1 MKIKSVEIENFKL
14 FGGKFDEIENISNAN
29 LILFNGPNGY
39 GKTTVFDAIEL
50 ALTGEI
56 KRIGKYNNDL
66 GINKKEKHAKRLL
79 VADPSK
85 EASVSMIIETED
97 CELKLQRYYE
107 KPLNGGTKKPAIEN
121 NPYKAFDAFKR
132 KIYVDEQEMVD
143 AKEQEEILKKYHLND
158 IAEFYDKCCF
168 LSQDEH
174 LLFLKEA
181 IKDKAKALEF
191 MFKRPEEY
199 ERELTRINSII
210 SSLYNANTKNDL
222 GHLKILKNQQEEL
235 EKAIEQLKGEEHEE
249 NNHTEQDETEKVK
262 LEYQSLFQGKL
273 VEWDKK
279 SPSLNQN
286 GYNEAMASLDRLC
299 FYAQHQEDCQNYIFN
314 DPIKKLIKPFMGTE
328 DVSCESNLLE
338 YAYRYF
344 SLLQKAEDYE
354 NKYNTKKSLEQLKE
368 NLEKRT
374 LNGLNWKVI
383 LQHKLL
389 EEEDSASIKETI
401 EEIDNLKKSQGI
413 TASMITTI
421 NDARST
427 LIGYSDQAIQQSVI
441 DDSECPLCGAPYDSK
456 AELDRKISE
465 ETEKLQALSDETS
478 IIIQERVGKI
488 YTQYLNAVLTDTTK
502 LLRDSITEEMYQK
515 LQEVK
520 KYKVK
525 LEEINNLLY
534 KINVHLPQEYNE
546 DITEIAKGYNEL
558 IKNVQAN
565 LKRIPNEIEEQL
577 SDKKFADDYD
587 RYYDKD
593 EKKFLSMSLSALKE
607 KQSYVR
613 EMFYDSKIKMINE
626 KQNELS
632 KVKERYDE
640 LQEIYEDLCKYRDS
654 INEGVKDYKRKVIC
668 DIEPLLHVYTAKILQ
683 QKFNGRSIFILTN
696 DDMTSLQLVNSAA
709 DKQDVLYN
717 MSSGQLAA
725 VSLSFL
731 LCMNQV
737 YAQQQAFPFILI
749 DDPIQTIDDVNMVGL
764 VDILRFEFRD
774 AQIFI
779 STHEQKFEWYLKYKY
794 EKANKKIASY
804 NMKNVIL
811 QAEKV

>member
-1 MKIKSVEIENFKL
+1 MKIKSLEIENFKL
-14 FGGKFDEIENISNAN
+14 FDQRFDKIGNISGAN
-29 LILFNGPNGY
+29 LILLNGPNGY

-56 KRIGKYNNDL
+56 KRIGKYNDDL
-66 GINKKEKHAKRLL
+66 GIGKKEKHAKRLL
-79 VADPSK
+79 ISDPSK
-85 EASVSMIIETED
+85 EASISITIETED
-97 CELKLQRYYE
+97 CELKLQRIYE
-107 KPLNGGTKKPAIEN
+107 KPLNGGTKKPAVEN
-121 NPYKAFDAFKR
+121 NPHKAFDDFKR
-132 KIYVDEQEMVD
+132 KIFVDEHEVMD
-143 AKEQEEILKKYHLND
+143 DKEQEEILKKYHLND

-191 MFKRPEEY
+191 MFKLPEEY
-199 ERELTRINSII
+199 DRERKRINNII
-210 SSLYNANTKNDL
+210 SLLHNANTKNDL
-222 GHLKILKNQQEEL
+222 GHLKILKNEQEEL
-235 EKAIEQLKGEEHEE
+235 EKAIEQLKGNE
-249 NNHTEQDETEKVK
+249 NEDSNHAGQDHAERVK
-262 LEYQSLFQGKL
+262 LEYHALFQGKL
-273 VEWDKK
+273 IEWDKK
-279 SPSLNQN
+279 SPSLSQKE
-286 GYNEAMASLDRLC
+286 YNEAMESLDRLC

-314 DPIKKLIKPFMGTE
+314 EPIKKLIKPFVGME
-328 DVSCESNLLE
+328 DVSYEGNLLE
-338 YAYRYF
+338 YVYRYF
-344 SLLQKAEDYE
+344 PLLQKAGDYE

-374 LNGLNWKVI
+374 LNKLKWEVI

-389 EEEDSASIKETI
+389 GEEDAESIKETI
-401 EEIDNLKKSQGI
+401 KEIDDLKQSQGI
-413 TASMITTI
+413 TASVITTI
-421 NDARST
+421 NEARST
-427 LIGYSDQAIQQSVI
+427 LIGYTDQAMQQSIIV
-441 DDSECPLCGAPYDSK
+441 DSECPLCGKPYDSK
-456 AELDRKISE
+456 AELDKKISK

-478 IIIQERVGKI
+478 VIIQERVEKI
-488 YTQYLNAVLTDTTK
+488 YNQYLNAVLTDTTK
-502 LLRDSITEEMYQK
+502 LLQDSISEEMYQK

-520 KYKVK
+520 TYKVK
-525 LEEINNLLY
+525 LEEINNLLD

-546 DITEIAKGYNEL
+546 DITETAKGYNEL
-558 IKNVQAN
+558 IQNVQAN
-565 LKRIPNEIEEQL
+565 LKAISKEMEEQL
-577 SDKKFADDYD
+577 SDKKFVDDYD

-593 EKKFLSMSLSALKE
+593 EKKFLSMSLSVLKE

-613 EMFYDSKIKMINE
+613 ETFYDFKIKMLNE

-632 KVKERYDE
+632 RIKERYDA
-640 LQEIYEDLCKYRDS
+640 LYGIYQDMCKYRDS
-654 INEGVKDYKRKVIC
+654 IDEGIKDYKRKVIC

-683 QKFNGRSIFILTN
+683 QKFNGRSIFVLTN
-696 DDMTSLQLVNSAA
+696 DDMTSLQLVNSAT

-764 VDILRFEFRD
+764 VDILRFEFGN

-794 EKANKKIASY
+794 EKANKKITSY
-804 NMKNVIL
+804 NMKNLIL
-811 QAEKV
+811 Q

>member
-1 MKIKSVEIENFKL
+1 MKIKSLEIENFKL
-14 FGGKFDEIENISNAN
+14 FGEKFDKIENISGAN
-29 LILFNGPNGY
+29 LILLNGPNGY
-39 GKTTVFDAIEL
+39 GKTTVFDTIEL

-56 KRIGKYNNDL
+56 KRIGKYNDDL
-66 GINKKEKHAKRLL
+66 GINKKEKHTKRLL
-79 VADPSK
+79 IADPSK
-85 EASVSMIIETED
+85 EASVSIIIEMED
-97 CELKLQRYYE
+97 CELKLQRIYE
-107 KPLNGGTKKPAIEN
+107 KPLNGGIKKPAVEN
-121 NPYKAFDAFKR
+121 NPHKTFEVFKR
-132 KIYVDEQEMVD
+132 KVFVDEQEIMD
-143 AKEQEEILKKYHLND
+143 DKKQEEILKKYHLND

-174 LLFLKEA
+174 LMFLKEA

-191 MFKRPEEY
+191 MFKLPEEY
-199 ERELTRINSII
+199 ERERARINNII
-210 SSLYNANTKNDL
+210 SLLYNANTRNDL
-222 GHLKILKNQQEEL
+222 GYLKLLKNQQEEL
-235 EKAIEQLKGEEHEE
+235 EKAIEQLKGNDNEES
-249 NNHTEQDETEKVK
+249 NNAVQDNAEKVR
-262 LEYQSLFQGKL
+262 LEYRSLFQGKL

-279 SPSLNQN
+279 SLSLNQN
-286 GYNEAMASLDRLC
+286 EYNEAMASLDRLC
-299 FYAQHQEDCQNYIFN
+299 LYAQHQEDCQNYIFN
-314 DPIKKLIKPFMGTE
+314 APIKKLIKPFMGAE
-328 DVSCESNLLE
+328 DVNCESNALE

-344 SLLQKAEDYE
+344 SLFQKAEDYE

-374 LNGLNWKVI
+374 LNRLNWEVI

-389 EEEDSASIKETI
+389 EEEETDSIKEMI
-401 EEIDNLKKSQGI
+401 DEIGNLKRSQGI
-413 TASMITTI
+413 VASIITTI
-421 NDARST
+421 NEARNA
-427 LIGYSDQAIQQSVI
+427 LIGYTDQAMQQSI
-441 DDSECPLCGAPYDSK
+441 IADSECPLCGKPYNSK
-456 AELDRKISE
+456 ADLDRKISE
-465 ETEKLQALSDETS
+465 ETEKLQALSDGTS
-478 IIIQERVGKI
+478 VIIQERVEKI
-488 YTQYLNAVLTDTTK
+488 YNQYLNAVLTDTTK
-502 LLRDSITEEMYQK
+502 LLEDSITEEMYQK
-515 LQEVK
+515 VQEIK
-520 KYKVK
+520 AYKVK
-525 LEEINNLLY
+525 LEEINTLLN
-534 KINVHLPQEYNE
+534 KINVDLPQEYNE
-546 DITEIAKGYNEL
+546 DITETAKGYGEL
-558 IKNVQAN
+558 IKNIQAN
-565 LKRIPNEIEEQL
+565 LKSISNEMEEQL

-593 EKKFLSMSLSALKE
+593 ENKFLSMSISMLKE

-613 EMFYDSKIKMINE
+613 ETFYDSKMKMLNE

-632 KVKERYDE
+632 KVKDRYDE
-640 LQEIYEDLCKYRDS
+640 LYGIYEDLCKYRDA
-654 INEGVKDYKRKVIC
+654 IEEGVKDYKRKVIS

-696 DDMTSLQLVNSAA
+696 DDMTSLQLVNSAT

-737 YAQQQAFPFILI
+737 YAQQQTFPFILI

-804 NMKNVIL
+804 NMKNMIL
-811 QAEKV
+811 Q

>member
-1 MKIKSVEIENFKL
+1 MKIKSLEIENFKL
-14 FGGKFDEIENISNAN
+14 FGQKFDKIENISGAN

-39 GKTTVFDAIEL
+39 GKTTVFDTIEL

-56 KRIGKYNNDL
+56 KRIGKYNDDL
-66 GINKKEKHAKRLL
+66 GISKKEKHAKRLL
-79 VADPSK
+79 IADPSK
-85 EASVSMIIETED
+85 EASVSMTIETED
-97 CELKLQRYYE
+97 CELKLQRIYE
-107 KPLNGGTKKPAIEN
+107 KTLKGGTKNPAVEN
-121 NPYKAFDAFKR
+121 NPHKAFDDFNR
-132 KIYVDEQEMVD
+132 KIFVGGQEVVDD
-143 AKEQEEILKKYHLND
+143 KEQEQILKKYHLND

-191 MFKRPEEY
+191 MFKLPEEY
-199 ERELTRINSII
+199 DRERKRINNII
-210 SSLYNANTKNDL
+210 SLLYNANTKNDL
-222 GHLKILKNQQEEL
+222 GYLKILKNEQEEL
-235 EKAIEQLKGEEHEE
+235 VKAIEQLKGNDNEDS
-249 NNHTEQDETEKVK
+249 NHAERVN
-262 LEYQSLFQGKL
+262 LEYHSLFQGKL
-273 VEWDKK
+273 IEWDKK

-286 GYNEAMASLDRLC
+286 EYNDAMASLDRLC
-299 FYAQHQEDCQNYIFN
+299 FYAQHQEDCQNYNFN
-314 DPIKKLIKPFMGTE
+314 KPIKKLIKPFMGTE
-328 DVSCESNLLE
+328 DVSCENNLLE

-344 SLLQKAEDYE
+344 PLLQKADDYE
-354 NKYNTKKSLEQLKE
+354 NKYNTKKSLEKLKE

-374 LNGLNWKVI
+374 LNRLNWEVI

-389 EEEDSASIKETI
+389 EEEDAKSIKETI
-401 EEIDNLKKSQGI
+401 EEIVNLKQSQGI
-413 TASMITTI
+413 AASMITTI
-421 NDARST
+421 NEARST
-427 LIGYSDQAIQQSVI
+427 LIGYTDHAMQQSI
-441 DDSECPLCGAPYDSK
+441 IADSECPLCGKPYDSK
-456 AELDRKISE
+456 VELDKKISE

-478 IIIQERVGKI
+478 VIIQERVDKI
-488 YTQYLNAVLTDTTK
+488 YNQYLNAVLTDTTK
-502 LLRDSITEEMYQK
+502 LLQDSISEEMYQK
-515 LQEVK
+515 LQEVRTH
-520 KYKVK
+520 KVK
-525 LEEINNLLY
+525 LEEINNLLD

-546 DITEIAKGYNEL
+546 DITETAKGYNGL
-558 IKNVQAN
+558 IQNVQAN
-565 LKRIPNEIEEQL
+565 LKAISKEMEEQL

-593 EKKFLSMSLSALKE
+593 EKKFLSMSLSVLKE

-613 EMFYDSKIKMINE
+613 ETFYDFKIKMLNE
-626 KQNELS
+626 KQNELR
-632 KVKERYDE
+632 KVKERYDA
-640 LQEIYEDLCKYRDS
+640 LHEIYENLCKYRDS
-654 INEGVKDYKRKVIC
+654 IDEGIKDYKRKVIC

-696 DDMTSLQLVNSAA
+696 EDMTSLQLVNSAI

-794 EKANKKIASY
+794 EKANKKIASF
-804 NMKNVIL
+804 NMKNMIL
-811 QAEKV
+811 QGGNI

>member
-14 FGGKFDEIENISNAN
+14 FGGKFDEIENISDAN

-50 ALTGEI
+50 VLTGEI
-56 KRIGKYNNDL
+56 KRIGKYNDDL

-85 EASVSMIIETED
+85 EASVSMIIGTEK
-97 CELKLQRYYE
+97 CELKLQRIYE
-107 KPLNGGTKKPAIEN
+107 KPLNGGTKKPAVEN
-121 NPYKAFDAFKR
+121 NPHKTFEIFKR
-132 KIYVDEQEMVD
+132 KIFVNEQEIMD
-143 AKEQEEILKKYHLND
+143 DKKQEEILKKYHLND

-174 LLFLKEA
+174 LLFLKQA
-181 IKDKAKALEF
+181 IKDKAKALDF
-191 MFKRPEEY
+191 MFKLPEEY
-199 ERELTRINSII
+199 EKKLTRINNII
-210 SSLYNANTKNDL
+210 SSLYNANTRNDL

-235 EKAIEQLKGEEHEE
+235 EKAIEQLKGEENEE
-249 NNHTEQDETEKVK
+249 NNNAEQDEAEKVK
-262 LEYQSLFQGKL
+262 LEYHSLFRGKL

-286 GYNEAMASLDRLC
+286 EYNEAIASLDRLC

-338 YAYRYF
+338 YTYRYF

-354 NKYNTKKSLEQLKE
+354 TKYNTKKSLEQLKE

-374 LNGLNWKVI
+374 LNGLNWEII
-383 LQHKLL
+383 LQHKLI
-389 EEEDSASIKETI
+389 EEEDSVSIKETI

-421 NDARST
+421 NEARST
-427 LIGYSDQAIQQSVI
+427 LIGYTDQAIQQSVI

-456 AELDRKISE
+456 ADLDRKISE
-465 ETEKLQALSDETS
+465 ETEKLQALNDETS
-478 IIIQERVGKI
+478 VIIQERVEKI

-502 LLRDSITEEMYQK
+502 LLQDSITEEMYQK
-515 LQEVK
+515 LREVK
-520 KYKVK
+520 TYKVK
-525 LEEINNLLY
+525 LEEINNLLD
-534 KINVHLPQEYNE
+534 KINIHLPQEYNE

-558 IKNVQAN
+558 IKNIQAN
-565 LKRIPNEIEEQL
+565 LKRISNEMEEQL

-613 EMFYDSKIKMINE
+613 EMFYDSKIKMMNE

-640 LQEIYEDLCKYRDS
+640 LQGIYEDLCKYRDA

-696 DDMTSLQLVNSAA
+696 DDMTSLQLVNSAT

-811 QAEKV
+811 QAGKV